1 MFHLIDCSFK
11 TALNIVKVLTS
22 ATAVLKSAVI
32 AADYR
37 RVSTVDRPRTNRAY
51 LFKLKKKD
59 DFHF

>member
-1 MFHLIDCSFK
+1 MFHLIDCPSK
-11 TALNIVKVLTS
+11 SALNIVRVPTS

-59 DFHF
+59 GFHF